1 MIRNEQQEIELSKFI
16 DKVKE
21 RSAKAMDSMETA
33 EQLRQAI
40 WNLCLNCYREVSE
53 SCDIC
58 LGNAK
63 NEVFLTFDKLRH
75 DWDWDND

>member
-1 MIRNEQQEIELSKFI
+1 
-16 DKVKE
+16 
-21 RSAKAMDSMETA
+21 MDSMETA
-33 EQLRQAI
+33 EQLRQTI